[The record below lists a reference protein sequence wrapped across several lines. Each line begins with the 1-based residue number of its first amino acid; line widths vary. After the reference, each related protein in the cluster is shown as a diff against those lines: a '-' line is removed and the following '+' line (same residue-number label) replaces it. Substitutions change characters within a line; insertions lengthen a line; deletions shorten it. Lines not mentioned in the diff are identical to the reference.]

1 MALSPKQSGK
11 FIAERAKHVKINNK
25 GIEALANQLLQEIN
39 ASSLTVNGFSQTS
52 VHPTENDSWAADW
65 IFVID
70 TLNFCFWSVENEVGW
85 TVEQQTGYFALCTAI
100 NRAMRDG
107 IDILNPKF
115 YSTISEQQLL
125 NILRSDNEVQIPLF
139 KERLKCLHEV
149 GNSLLENFEGSFIN
163 CIKQADNSA
172 VKLLNIIAHNFK
184 CFRDEATY
192 EDIRVSIYK
201 RAQIL
206 VGDIWACYK
215 DYRVPQSLLYF
226 NVLEYS
232 NELKDKLKSNYI
244 FANGDPMEVE
254 IRGCSIHAVELV
266 KLHVLSKIDKPDKV
280 SHTLLTGRITSTELR
295 QNIVK
300 RPTIPSNSV
309 CVDDSFA
316 FPHSMRPVPTC
327 NALPKKKTFLP

>member
-1 MALSPKQSGK
+1 M
-11 FIAERAKHVKINNK
+11 
-25 GIEALANQLLQEIN
+25 
-39 ASSLTVNGFSQTS
+39 TVNGFSQTS

-115 YSTISEQQLL
+115 YSAISEQQLL

-215 DYRVPQSLLYF
+215 GKGLGHFHDIDEITMFADYRVPQSLLYF

-280 SHTLLTGRITSTELR
+280 NSILIDHFLWDFRRRNANTISTH
-295 QNIVK
+295 I
-300 RPTIPSNSV
+300 
-309 CVDDSFA
+309 
-316 FPHSMRPVPTC
+316 
-327 NALPKKKTFLP
+327 LPFHKTFSIYY